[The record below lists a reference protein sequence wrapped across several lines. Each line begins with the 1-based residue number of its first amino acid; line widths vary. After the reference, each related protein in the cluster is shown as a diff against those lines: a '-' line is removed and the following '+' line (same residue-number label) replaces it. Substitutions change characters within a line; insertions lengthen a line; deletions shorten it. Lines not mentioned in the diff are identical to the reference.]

1 MGVAAV
7 ATMLESA
14 MDELFVPYMEG
25 TRYLDKEGKSLT
37 ELYAGKLLR
46 FTNWHVSR
54 RHGATIKPSTTSA
67 DYPSPSS
74 QRAMNQA
81 KPSNTIF
88 DRMVNQLTTAAHQAS
103 NSSSTTASHPEH
115 HDSSRLDRLMKLSGL
130 ATIAKEKLIGEDV
143 QPEQMFEEGDGAL
156 DLTVA
161 EKMLKWHAEAVGR
174 MVELSALGDV

>member
-1 MGVAAV
+1 
-7 ATMLESA
+7 
-14 MDELFVPYMEG
+14 
-25 TRYLDKEGKSLT
+25 
-37 ELYAGKLLR
+37 
-46 FTNWHVSR
+46 
-54 RHGATIKPSTTSA
+54 
-67 DYPSPSS
+67 
-74 QRAMNQA
+74 MNQA

-103 NSSSTTASHPEH
+103 NATPSAPQHQPEQ

-156 DLTVA
+156 DLGVA